1 MTHAGAL
8 DVTEFVE
15 RGEAALDAAQ
25 AHARAHAT
33 CCMHMHMHMHMHM
46 LHAHAHAHAHAPTA
60 QRCGNTDPASARTRG
75 DAAHHSDALEYKTV
89 QRDSVDRTPQ
99 RSVCAFN
106 SRTQLSHWGRGEAR
120 RWSARADTSSHL
132 PISRVGEEVVFAL
145 KKARAEVARERERER
160 DGTLEHPRA
169 PERTREHPR
178 APEARAWLTREH
190 PRVTESARDAS
201 VPQGRWTTPSTAS
214 SSPPRVPSKRT
225 HDGPRGPEMARDC
238 PR

>member
-106 SRTQLSHWGRGEAR
+106 SWTQLSHWGRGEAR

-160 DGTLEHPRA
+160 WHSRA
-169 PERTREHPR
+169 PESTREHPR
-178 APEARAWLTREH
+178 APESTRGASLADPRAPESDRDRPRCERAARQVDDSFYGVVFASKGAQQAH
-190 PRVTESARDAS
+190 P
-201 VPQGRWTTPSTAS
+201 
-214 SSPPRVPSKRT
+214 
-225 HDGPRGPEMARDC
+225 
-238 PR
+238 